1 MSEKWEKNQR
11 DIRGDGRVV
20 IYQRTRRDGSIN
32 PTWHMRLLLPDQS
45 GYFRATTR
53 SHSDTD
59 AIRIALN
66 KFDEFQLRSL
76 SGSTLRTVKFS
87 VALDGWAKDYKGTQ
101 SSARDSKYTEADI
114 VRMKNYPAKF
124 FVEHAGD
131 VEIDT
136 IDDALIQDFYV
147 WRRQNTFTHGKQVIP
162 NDGTLRKEMNL
173 IKSLMKYAHRKK
185 LITDIPAL
193 TPPKHEDARRPAFTA
208 TEWKKL
214 YSAARKWVT
223 SANTHQPVHRDRFY
237 CQHYVLI
244 LVNSGIRVGEAREL
258 RWGNIRTLNTPDG
271 AEIVAT
277 VKGKTGE
284 RDVVMNPNTR
294 RYLQR
299 LYDWRTS
306 ELGRAPDAA
315 EYLFC
320 HKDGRQIGSLRKSFD
335 SLIDFA
341 GVAYSSKGE
350 KRSIYSLRHTYATF
364 RLEEV
369 SVYFVAKNM
378 GTSVAMIER
387 FYGQTRTKEQAQ
399 ALVKNAPRPSATKDN
414 QSKSHPF

>member
-101 SSARDSKYTEADI
+101 SSARDSKYIEADI
-114 VRMKNYPAKF
+114 VRMKKYPAQF

-131 VEIDT
+131 VEIHT

-162 NDGTLRKEMNL
+162 NDGTLRK
-173 IKSLMKYAHRKK
+173 
-185 LITDIPAL
+185 
-193 TPPKHEDARRPAFTA
+193 
-208 TEWKKL
+208 
-214 YSAARKWVT
+214 
-223 SANTHQPVHRDRFY
+223 
-237 CQHYVLI
+237 
-244 LVNSGIRVGEAREL
+244 G
-258 RWGNIRTLNTPDG
+258 
-271 AEIVAT
+271 
-277 VKGKTGE
+277 
-284 RDVVMNPNTR
+284 
-294 RYLQR
+294 
-299 LYDWRTS
+299 
-306 ELGRAPDAA
+306 
-315 EYLFC
+315 
-320 HKDGRQIGSLRKSFD
+320 
-335 SLIDFA
+335 
-341 GVAYSSKGE
+341 
-350 KRSIYSLRHTYATF
+350 
-364 RLEEV
+364 
-369 SVYFVAKNM
+369 
-378 GTSVAMIER
+378 
-387 FYGQTRTKEQAQ
+387 
-399 ALVKNAPRPSATKDN
+399 
-414 QSKSHPF
+414 

>member
-1 MSEKWEKNQR
+1 
-11 DIRGDGRVV
+11 
-20 IYQRTRRDGSIN
+20 
-32 PTWHMRLLLPDQS
+32 MRLLLPEQNGYHTQS
-45 GYFRATTR
+45 TR
-53 SHSDTD
+53 TKNEFE
-59 AIRIALN
+59 AGKIALQAYE
-66 KFDEFQLRSL
+66 KFQVRSL
-76 SGSTLRTVKFS
+76 SGNTLRTVKFS
-87 VALDGWAKDYKGTQ
+87 VAVDGWAKDYKGTQ
-101 SSARDSKYTEADI
+101 SSARDSKYIEADI
-114 VRMKNYPAKF
+114 VRMKKYPAKF

-162 NDGTLRKEMNL
+162 NDGTRRKEMNL

-193 TPPKHEDARRPAFTA
+193 TPPTGIDARRPAFTA

-214 YSAARKWVT
+214 YSAARQWVK

-258 RWGNIRTLNTPDG
+258 RWGNIRTLNTADG
-271 AEIVAT
+271 AEIVAS
-277 VKGKTGE
+277 VKGKAGE

-299 LYDWRTS
+299 LYDWRTG
-306 ELGRAPDAA
+306 ELGKAPNAA

-341 GVAYSSKGE
+341 GVAYNSKGE
-350 KRSIYSLRHTYATF
+350 KRSIYSLCHTYATF

-387 FYGQTRTKEQAQ
+387 FYGQTRTKEQAE
-399 ALVKNAPRPSATKDN
+399 ALVKNAPRPAETKDS
-414 QSKSHPF
+414 QTKSYPF